1 MRCKKNLQRKAPG
14 FHRANPQTTNHYP
27 ASWWITPL
35 KIMCQRAGQCLRSQA
50 SDEWDAF
57 WMWMQRVRAL
67 LTVILF
73 TPVISAM
80 LGILLTLVSW
90 RIEFL
95 SAIGLFPLFYF
106 YSMSAM
112 VLFGLPGIM
121 LLYKFKFI
129 KLWPMLGGGLIIGV
143 LVAVI
148 IRLPSSAQ
156 LSDVVSMGF
165 IGMVSSLGCWL
176 ILRQCFLLKFWR
188 RPGGRYVQSDP
199 IKKPGAA
206 EHQITALIKRLLI

>member
-1 MRCKKNLQRKAPG
+1 
-14 FHRANPQTTNHYP
+14 
-27 ASWWITPL
+27 
-35 KIMCQRAGQCLRSQA
+35 
-50 SDEWDAF
+50 
-57 WMWMQRVRAL
+57 MWMQRVRAL

-112 VLFGLPGIM
+112 VLFWLPGIM

-176 ILRQCFLLKFWR
+176 ILRLCFLLKF
-188 RPGGRYVQSDP
+188 
-199 IKKPGAA
+199 
-206 EHQITALIKRLLI
+206 

>member
-1 MRCKKNLQRKAPG
+1 MKA
-14 FHRANPQTTNHYP
+14 F
-27 ASWWITPL
+27 
-35 KIMCQRAGQCLRSQA
+35 
-50 SDEWDAF
+50 
-57 WMWMQRVRAL
+57 RAL

-176 ILRQCFLLKFWR
+176 ILRF
-188 RPGGRYVQSDP
+188 
-199 IKKPGAA
+199 
-206 EHQITALIKRLLI
+206 

>member
-1 MRCKKNLQRKAPG
+1 
-14 FHRANPQTTNHYP
+14 
-27 ASWWITPL
+27 
-35 KIMCQRAGQCLRSQA
+35 
-50 SDEWDAF
+50 
-57 WMWMQRVRAL
+57 MWMQRVRAL

-176 ILRQCFLLKFWR
+176 ILRQCFLLKF
-188 RPGGRYVQSDP
+188 
-199 IKKPGAA
+199 
-206 EHQITALIKRLLI
+206 

>member
-1 MRCKKNLQRKAPG
+1 MKA
-14 FHRANPQTTNHYP
+14 F
-27 ASWWITPL
+27 
-35 KIMCQRAGQCLRSQA
+35 
-50 SDEWDAF
+50 
-57 WMWMQRVRAL
+57 RAL
-67 LTVILF
+67 LTVISF

-106 YSMSAM
+106 HSMLAM

-121 LLYKFKFI
+121 RLYKFKFI

-176 ILRQCFLLKFWR
+176 ILRQCFLLKF
-188 RPGGRYVQSDP
+188 
-199 IKKPGAA
+199 
-206 EHQITALIKRLLI
+206 

>member
-1 MRCKKNLQRKAPG
+1 
-14 FHRANPQTTNHYP
+14 
-27 ASWWITPL
+27 
-35 KIMCQRAGQCLRSQA
+35 
-50 SDEWDAF
+50 
-57 WMWMQRVRAL
+57 MWMQRVRAL

-80 LGILLTLVSW
+80 LGILLILVSW

-112 VLFGLPGIM
+112 VLFWLPGIM
-121 LLYKFKFI
+121 LLYKFKII

-176 ILRQCFLLKFWR
+176 ILRQCFLLKF
-188 RPGGRYVQSDP
+188 
-199 IKKPGAA
+199 
-206 EHQITALIKRLLI
+206 

>member
-1 MRCKKNLQRKAPG
+1 MKV
-14 FHRANPQTTNHYP
+14 F
-27 ASWWITPL
+27 
-35 KIMCQRAGQCLRSQA
+35 
-50 SDEWDAF
+50 
-57 WMWMQRVRAL
+57 RAL

-112 VLFGLPGIM
+112 VLFWLPGIM
-121 LLYKFKFI
+121 LLYKFKII

-176 ILRQCFLLKFWR
+176 SC
-188 RPGGRYVQSDP
+188 GNVSC
-199 IKKPGAA
+199 
-206 EHQITALIKRLLI
+206 